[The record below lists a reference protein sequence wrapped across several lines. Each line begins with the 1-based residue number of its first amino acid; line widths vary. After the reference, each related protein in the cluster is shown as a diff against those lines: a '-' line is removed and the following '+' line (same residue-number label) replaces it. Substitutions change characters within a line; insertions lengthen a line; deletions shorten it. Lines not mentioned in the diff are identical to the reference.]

1 MSIGLFVILPITLA
15 GIVLLAYFLKMLLK
29 NRNSTDIILLGMEI
43 TIIGG
48 ILLISK
54 SINFVGSDIVEI
66 SAVFTGLSVSLA
78 GLLKKNK
85 V

>member
-78 GLLKKNK
+78 GLLKNNK